1 MGLVEQQKVN
11 QQRLLKSPKDA
22 VLRSSGSV
30 LAHEVSSF
38 DLWSS
43 IGFGPTVA
51 NSSPGQGEAT

>member
-22 VLRSSGSV
+22 GLRSSGSV
-30 LAHEVSSF
+30 FEVSSF

-51 NSSPGQGEAT
+51 NSSPGQGKAT